1 MAIGCKTSGWR
12 MDTEYV
18 DGLCLLDEWI
28 KGPTLADGWINGL
41 KPEEPEKTI

>member
-1 MAIGCKTSGWR
+1 

-28 KGPTLADGWINGL
+28 KGPAPADGRISGL
-41 KPEEPEKTI
+41 KPNGWIHLGTEELEEII